1 MRIAY
6 ISAGAGN
13 MYCGS
18 CIHDNT
24 LAAALQKKGHEV
36 TLIPT
41 YTPMRTDESSVSI
54 DRVFLNG
61 INVYL
66 QQKYPFF
73 RRTHR
78 LVDALIDRTF
88 LLRLVSRFTSSTDP
102 KDLGALTVSILKG
115 QDGNQKRELE
125 KLVEWVKKEVR
136 PEIVQLTNSMFAGMA
151 GPLKRELQTPIIAG
165 LQGEDLFLS
174 GLIEPYRSQALD
186 VLKER
191 LKDVDGFIAPSAYY
205 ARFMSEFLDIPR
217 DKIHVVRLG
226 LNLGGYGHLLSKR
239 YDGSPSIG
247 YLARI
252 CPEKGLHV
260 LIKAFRLL
268 SGKPGCSD
276 VKLKVAGYLGKRD
289 QPYFKRLLKDLA
301 AAGLKDRFE
310 YLGEVDREGK
320 IEFFNSIDLFS
331 VPTTYHEPKGIY
343 VLEAMA
349 SGVPVV
355 QPRHGAFPE
364 LVESTGGGVLV
375 EPGSPEAL
383 ASSIETLLKDY
394 SQRRTLGRRGAA
406 AVQRAYSDE
415 GMAEASLAVYR
426 QYLNPS

>member
-1 MRIAY
+1 
-6 ISAGAGN
+6 
-13 MYCGS
+13 
-18 CIHDNT
+18 
-24 LAAALQKKGHEV
+24 
-36 TLIPT
+36 
-41 YTPMRTDESSVSI
+41 RTDESSVSI

-73 RRTHR
+73 RRTNR
-78 LVDALIDRTF
+78 LLDALIDRTF
-88 LLRLVSRFTSSTDP
+88 LLRLVSRFASATDP

-115 QDGNQKRELE
+115 QDGNQKRELA
-125 KLVEWVKKEVR
+125 KLVEWIRQEVR
-136 PEIVQLTNSMFAGMA
+136 PEIIQLTNTMFAGMA
-151 GPLKRELQTPIIAG
+151 GLLKQETKAPVLAA

-174 GLIEPYRSQALD
+174 GLIEPYRSRALD
-186 VLKER
+186 VLRER

-205 ARFMSEFLDIPR
+205 AGFMSEFLEIPR
-217 DKIHVVRLG
+217 NKIHVVRLG
-226 LNLGGYGHLLSKR
+226 LNLQGYGQSLSKR
-239 YDGSPSIG
+239 YDGSPTIG

-268 SGKPGCSD
+268 SRMPRSSD

-289 QPYFKRLLKDLA
+289 RPYFKRLLKNLA
-301 AAGLKDRFE
+301 QAGLEDRFE

-320 IEFFNSIDLFS
+320 MEFFNSIDVFS

-364 LVESTGGGVLV
+364 LVESTGGGILV
-375 EPGSPEAL
+375 EPGSAESL
-383 ASSIETLLKDY
+383 ASSIDALLQDY
-394 SQRRTLGRRGAA
+394 SQRKTLGRRGAA

-426 QYLNPS
+426 QYLQPS